1 MNRHSTSRRIFLRG
15 LGALVGLPFLESL
28 HAATAAAKPPLRFG
42 WIFFPNGMVRDFWTP
57 QGEGRKHDHGD
68 LPCVVAGH
76 AGGALTGGRYLRMK
90 DETPMANLFVTTA
103 HLAGT
108 KLDRFGDSTGALAL
122 G

>member
-1 MNRHSTSRRIFLRG
+1 MMRQLISFIFLFI
-15 LGALVGLPFLESL
+15 VS
-28 HAATAAAKPPLRFG
+28 AASAAPPNILL
-42 WIFFPNGMVRDFWTP
+42 IMVDDM
-57 QGEGRKHDHGD
+57 GDGRKHDHGD